1 MGDEDVGQGG
11 GEHGDQGGQGG
22 QGGGEQGDQGGAEHP
37 QEEEGG
43 Q

>member
-11 GEHGDQGGQGG
+11 GEHGDQGGV
-22 QGGGEQGDQGGAEHP
+22 EHP
-37 QEEEGG
+37 QEEKGG